1 MKRLLATLRQL
12 MPLLPAGARRFLTI
26 YTVASSALAL
36 LDIAALGLIA
46 LTLAPMIQQRP
57 LTLPGLGE
65 LGDEAYV
72 PVLLLVCGLI
82 VLKGV
87 FALALQWVAT
97 RRFAGYE
104 LVIGD
109 RLFEAYIGAPWTER
123 LRRNS
128 AELVR
133 LADVGIANT
142 ISGVLLPAAQL
153 PAQAA
158 TFLAVL
164 VVLVVAQPVTAAV
177 TLAYLGL
184 VAAVL
189 YFGISRQA
197 VTAGKVN
204 LRYSFRVAT
213 LMTEMV
219 SALKEITLR
228 NKLGEVATVVH
239 DARERSTRARS
250 NIRFLNA
257 VPKYVVEAALI
268 GGFVLVGG
276 VAYVGGGM
284 EAALG
289 AVALFG
295 IAGFR
300 MIPSVTTFQNIMTQ
314 TSSNIPHVEAVIRD
328 IDAAERYTASAEHVG
343 KDPIIGHPRRL
354 TLRDVTFTY
363 PGAGEPAVRGI
374 DLDVPLGSSLA
385 FVGSSGAGKSTL
397 VDILLGLLVPS
408 SGTIELDGVPLVS
421 VLGAWR
427 TRVGYVPQDVSLFDA
442 SIAQN
447 VALTWGEEI
456 DEERVRTA
464 LERAQLLDVVAGRQG
479 GIHARIGERGIALSG
494 GQRQRLG
501 IARALYVDP
510 LVLVMDEATSAL
522 DTATEEAVTTAIR
535 GLHGDVTVISVAH
548 RLSTI
553 RHSDQVCFMRDATI
567 VNRGTFDELV
577 AAEPEFALQARL
589 AGLS

>member
-1 MKRLLATLRQL
+1 MKRLVSTLRQL
-12 MPLLPAGARRFLTI
+12 MPLLPAGAGRFLRA
-26 YTVASSALAL
+26 YMVATSALAV

-46 LTLAPMIQQRP
+46 LTLSPMVQGRP
-57 LTLPGLGE
+57 LSLPVVGE
-65 LGDEAYV
+65 VQGDGYV
-72 PVLLLVCGLI
+72 WVLLTVCVLI

-87 FALALQWVAT
+87 CALVLQWAAT
-97 RRFAGYE
+97 RRFGAYE

-109 RLFEAYIGAPWTER
+109 RLFAAYIRAPWTER

-158 TFLAVL
+158 TFVAVL
-164 VVLVVAQPVTAAV
+164 GVLVVAQPVTAAV
-177 TLAYLGL
+177 TLVYLGL

-197 VTAGKVN
+197 VTAGRVN
-204 LRYSFRVAT
+204 LRFSFRVAT

-228 NKLGEVATVVH
+228 DKLGEVAGVVH
-239 DARERSTRARS
+239 GAREHSTRARS
-250 NIRFLNA
+250 NIRFLNT
-257 VPKYVVEAALI
+257 VPKYVVEAALV

-276 VAYVGGGM
+276 VAYASGGM
-284 EAALG
+284 EAALS
-289 AVALFG
+289 AIALFG

-300 MIPSVTTFQNIMTQ
+300 MIPSVTTFQNVMTQ

-328 IDAAERYTASAEHVG
+328 IGAAERYTASAEHVG
-343 KDPIIGHPRRL
+343 TEAIMGEPRQL
-354 TLRDVTFTY
+354 SLRGVEFTY
-363 PGAGEPAVRGI
+363 PGAAEPAVRQI

-397 VDILLGLLVPS
+397 VDILLGLIVPS
-408 SGTIELDGVPLVS
+408 VGSIDLDGVPLER
-421 VLGAWR
+421 VLAAWR
-427 TRVGYVPQDVSLFDA
+427 SRVGYVPQDVSLFDA
-442 SIAQN
+442 TIAQN
-447 VALTWGEEI
+447 VALTWGDDI
-456 DEERVRTA
+456 DEDRVRTA
-464 LERAQLLDVVAGRQG
+464 LERAQLLDVVAGRDG

-510 LVLVMDEATSAL
+510 LILVMDEATSAL
-522 DTATEEAVTTAIR
+522 DTATEEAVTRAISE
-535 GLHGDVTVISVAH
+535 LHGDVTVISVAH

-577 AAEPEFALQARL
+577 AREPEFALQARL
-589 AGLS
+589 AGLT

>member
-1 MKRLLATLRQL
+1 MKRLRATLRQL
-12 MPLLPAGARRFLTI
+12 MPLLPAGARRFLTL

-46 LTLAPMIQQRP
+46 LTLAPMIQEQP
-57 LTLPGLGE
+57 LTLPVVGGI
-65 LGDEAYV
+65 GDDAYV
-72 PVLLLVCGLI
+72 WVLLLVCVLI

-87 FALALQWVAT
+87 FALTLQWVAT
-97 RRFAGYE
+97 RRFATYE

-109 RLFEAYIGAPWTER
+109 RLFEAYLGAPWTER

-158 TFLAVL
+158 TFVAVL

-177 TLAYLGL
+177 TLAYLAL
-184 VAAVL
+184 VAVVL

-276 VAYVGGGM
+276 VAYAGGGM

-314 TSSNIPHVEAVIRD
+314 TASNIPHVDAVIRD
-328 IDAAERYTASAEHVG
+328 IGAAERYTAAAEHVG
-343 KDPIIGHPRRL
+343 KDPIVGHPRRL

-363 PGAGEPAVRGI
+363 PGAAEPAVRGI

-522 DTATEEAVTTAIR
+522 DTATEEAVTSAIR

>member
-1 MKRLLATLRQL
+1 MKRLVSTLRQL
-12 MPLLPAGARRFLTI
+12 MPLLPAGAGRFLRAYMIAT
-26 YTVASSALAL
+26 SALAV

-46 LTLAPMIQQRP
+46 LTLGPMVQGRP
-57 LTLPGLGE
+57 LSLPVIGE
-65 LGDEAYV
+65 VEDQGYIW
-72 PVLLLVCGLI
+72 VLLTVCGLI

-87 FALALQWVAT
+87 CALALQWAAT
-97 RRFAGYE
+97 RRFGAYE

-109 RLFEAYIGAPWTER
+109 RLFAAYIKAPWTER

-158 TFLAVL
+158 TFVAVL
-164 VVLVVAQPVTAAV
+164 AVLVVAQPVTAAV
-177 TLAYLGL
+177 TLLYLGL

-197 VTAGKVN
+197 VTAGRVN
-204 LRYSFRVAT
+204 LRFSFRVAT

-228 NKLGEVATVVH
+228 DKLGEVAGVVH
-239 DARERSTRARS
+239 DAREHSTRARS
-250 NIRFLNA
+250 NIRFLNT
-257 VPKYVVEAALI
+257 VPKYVVEAALV

-276 VAYVGGGM
+276 VAYATGGM
-284 EAALG
+284 EAALS
-289 AVALFG
+289 AIALFG
-295 IAGFR
+295 VAGFR
-300 MIPSVTTFQNIMTQ
+300 MIPSVTTFQNVMTQ

-328 IDAAERYTASAEHVG
+328 IGAAERYTASAERVG
-343 KDPIIGHPRRL
+343 TDAIVGEPRQL
-354 TLRDVTFTY
+354 SLRGVEFTY
-363 PGAGEPAVRGI
+363 PGAAEPAVRHV
-374 DLDVPLGSSLA
+374 DLDIPLGSSVA

-397 VDILLGLLVPS
+397 VDILLGLIVPS
-408 SGTIELDGVPLVS
+408 VGSIELDGVPLES
-421 VLGAWR
+421 VLAAWR
-427 TRVGYVPQDVSLFDA
+427 SRVGYVPQDVSLFDA
-442 SIAQN
+442 TIAQN
-447 VALTWGEEI
+447 VALTWGDEI
-456 DEERVRTA
+456 DEVRVRTA
-464 LERAQLLDVVAGRQG
+464 LERAQLLDVVAGRDG

-510 LVLVMDEATSAL
+510 LILVMDEATSAL
-522 DTATEEAVTTAIR
+522 DTATEEAVTRAIR
-535 GLHGDVTVISVAH
+535 ELHGDVTVISVAH

-553 RHSDQVCFMRDATI
+553 RHSDQVCFMREATI

-589 AGLS
+589 AGLT

>member
-12 MPLLPAGARRFLTI
+12 LPLLPAGARRFLNL
-26 YTVASSALAL
+26 YMALSAALAL
-36 LDIAALGLIA
+36 LDVAALGLVA

-57 LTLPGLGE
+57 LSLPLVGTVPEDG
-65 LGDEAYV
+65 YV
-72 PVLLLVCGLI
+72 GILLVVCALI

-87 FALALQWVAT
+87 LALALQWAAT
-97 RRFAGYE
+97 RRFASYE
-104 LVIGD
+104 LAIGD
-109 RLFEAYIGAPWTER
+109 RLFAAYIGAPWTER
-123 LRRNS
+123 LARNS

-142 ISGVLLPAAQL
+142 ISGVLLPAATL
-153 PAQAA
+153 PSQAA

-164 VVLVVAQPVTAAV
+164 VVLVVAQPTTAAV
-177 TLAYLGL
+177 TLGYLAL
-184 VAAVL
+184 VAVVL
-189 YFGISRQA
+189 YLGISRQA

-228 NKLGEVATVVH
+228 DKLGEAATVVH
-239 DARERSTRARS
+239 DARRHSTRARS
-250 NIRFLNA
+250 NIRFLNT
-257 VPKYVVEAALI
+257 VPKYVVEAALV

-276 VAYVGGGM
+276 VAYLGGGM
-284 EAALG
+284 EAALSS
-289 AVALFG
+289 VALFAV
-295 IAGFR
+295 AGFR
-300 MIPSVTTFQNIMTQ
+300 MIPSVTTVQNVLTQ
-314 TSSNIPHVEAVIRD
+314 TSANIPQVEAVLRD
-328 IDAAERYTASAEHVG
+328 IAAAERYTANAEQVG
-343 KDPIIGHPRRL
+343 TAPIPGSPRVL
-354 TLRDVTFTY
+354 TLRGVTFTY
-363 PGAGEPAVRGI
+363 PTAAVPAVRDV
-374 DLDVPLGSSLA
+374 DLDVPIGSSLA
-385 FVGSSGAGKSTL
+385 LVGSSGAGKSTL
-397 VDILLGLLVPS
+397 VDILLGLLVPAR
-408 SGTIELDGVPLVS
+408 GTIALDGVPLVE
-421 VLGAWR
+421 VLHAWR
-427 TRVGYVPQDVSLFDA
+427 SRVGYVPQDVALFDG

-447 VALTWGEEI
+447 VALTWGTDV

-464 LERAQLLDVVAGRQG
+464 LDRAQLSDVVAGRAG

-501 IARALYVDP
+501 IARALYADP

-522 DTATEEAVTTAIR
+522 DTATEEAVTRAIR
-535 GLHGDVTVISVAH
+535 GLHGEVTVISVAH

-553 RHSDQVCFMRDATI
+553 RHSDQVCFMRDGAV

>member
-1 MKRLLATLRQL
+1 MKALLTTLRRL
-12 MPLLPAGARRFLTI
+12 VPLLPAGARRFLTG
-26 YTVASSALAL
+26 YMVATSALAL
-36 LDIAALGLIA
+36 LDIAALGLLA
-46 LTLAPMIQQRP
+46 LTLTPMVQGDP
-57 LTLPGLGE
+57 LTLPLVGTLDDG
-65 LGDEAYV
+65 AHV
-72 PVLLLVCGLI
+72 WVLLIVCGLI

-87 FALALQWVAT
+87 LALVLQWVAT
-97 RRFAGYE
+97 RRFAAYE
-104 LVIGD
+104 LAIGD
-109 RLFEAYIGAPWTER
+109 RLFAAYVGAPWTER
-123 LRRNS
+123 LGRNT

-142 ISGVLLPAAQL
+142 ISGVLLPVAGL
-153 PAQAA
+153 PAQVS

-164 VVLVVAQPVTAAV
+164 LVLVLAQPTTAAL
-177 TLAYLGL
+177 TLGYLGL

-197 VTAGKVN
+197 VTAGRVN

-228 NKLGEVATVVH
+228 DKLTEVADVVH
-239 DARERSTRARS
+239 GAREHSTRARS
-250 NIRFLNA
+250 NIRFLGA
-257 VPKYVVEAALI
+257 VPKYVVEAALV
-268 GGFVLVGG
+268 GGFVIVGG
-276 VAYVGGGM
+276 VAYVDGGM

-314 TSSNIPHVEAVIRD
+314 ATSNLPHVDAVIRD
-328 IDAAERYTASAEHVG
+328 VAAAERYTARAERVG
-343 KDPIIGHPRRL
+343 QQPIAADPRMLRL
-354 TLRDVTFTY
+354 RGVTFTY
-363 PGAGEPAVRGI
+363 PGAGEPAVRDV
-374 DLDVPLGSSLA
+374 DLDVPMGSSLA
-385 FVGSSGAGKSTL
+385 LVGASGAGKSTL
-397 VDILLGLLVPS
+397 VDILLGLIEPS
-408 SGTIELDGVPLVS
+408 AGTIDLDGVPLGS
-421 VLGAWR
+421 VLAAWR
-427 TRVGYVPQDVSLFDA
+427 SRVGYVPQDVALFDA

-447 VALTWGEEI
+447 VALTWGDDI
-456 DEERVRTA
+456 DEDRVRAA
-464 LERAQLLDVVAGRQG
+464 LDRAQLTEMVAARDG

-522 DTATEEAVTTAIR
+522 DTATEDAVTSAIR
-535 GLHGDVTVISVAH
+535 GLHGDVTVIAVAH

-553 RHSDQVCFMRDATI
+553 RRSDQVCFMRDATV
-567 VNRGTFDELV
+567 VNRGTFEELV